1 MYEFSEIQVRKE
13 IVFNISTLSL
23 SKGELVKVDK
33 LNFLIDYVRQLNS
46 RLTTLNNINSLDRK
60 IDTLKPKKA
69 TIVDLNGRLPIRVP
83 SGGKWMYFVIYH
95 VDPSWAWA
103 GEQQQYMPWLGYIS
117 YGGNTDIVP
126 WCSKIHE
133 STFLTDGS
141 YKHIYVEG
149 FAWRVE

>member
-1 MYEFSEIQVRKE
+1 MNFQKFKWRK
-13 IVFNISTLSL
+13 VMSFNISTLSL

-46 RLTTLNNINSLDRK
+46 RLTTLNNNINSLDRK
-60 IDTLKPKKA
+60 IETLKPKKT

-95 VDPSWAWA
+95 VDSSWAWPGEHIQYAPYA
-103 GEQQQYMPWLGYIS
+103 GFIS
-117 YGGNTDIVP
+117 YGGNTDVVP
-126 WCSKIHE
+126 GGSKIHD